1 MKSSVLYE
9 ISDKTISLKEY
20 SKIFWKKRDYEISN
34 GVQGNDE
41 KSKLIF
47 KNLKIFENYQ
57 KERADLRKKI
67 NDPDIYKKSTAELEK
82 NSWETEII
90 FPTDLLQILQK
101 TY

>member
-1 MKSSVLYE
+1 MKSSALYGV
-9 ISDKTISLKEY
+9 SDKTLSLKEY
-20 SKIFWKKRDYEISN
+20 SKIFWKKRDYKTSN
-34 GVQGNDE
+34 GVWGNDKE
-41 KSKLIF
+41 SKLIE
-47 KNLKIFENYQ
+47 KHLKTFENYQ